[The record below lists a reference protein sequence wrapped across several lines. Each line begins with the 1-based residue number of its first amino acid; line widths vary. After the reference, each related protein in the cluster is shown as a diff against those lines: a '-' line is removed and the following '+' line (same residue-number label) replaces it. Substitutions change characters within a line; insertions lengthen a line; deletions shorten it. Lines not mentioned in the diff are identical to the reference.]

1 MMSLVSRR
9 FPCLLAA
16 SVVLACSAEPDDEG
30 GESDDSGSTAP
41 TVASEDP
48 STSTPTSD
56 LTSGDDG
63 SGATPTTTGGGG
75 SDSQGSASGTTDD
88 DDTTDDDTGASEWD
102 GDPLPPNPPGAW
114 IWVDFPE
121 SRCRNDTTTGIGV
134 RYGSSDRLAIHFEG
148 GGACFN
154 TATCVLND
162 GFSNF
167 GSVQFAAWSA
177 ALGGG
182 GIFDASATDNPLADW
197 NFVYVP
203 YCTGDVHAGDKQ
215 DAGVPGVFGA
225 QQFVGYRNVGL
236 YLERIVPSFAGASHV
251 LVTGESAGGFGAAFN
266 YDRIA
271 GAWPQSKVT
280 LLDDSGPPFGDMYLA
295 PCMQQEW
302 RSLWNLDDT
311 IPADCTE
318 CFSPDGG
325 GISNLAE
332 YLATEHE
339 GQKFGLYSS
348 VQDAVIRTF
357 FGFGM
362 NDCLGGIMTGE
373 MFEAGLHDL
382 RDNILGDDPAWAS
395 FLAPGSNHTITSS
408 PLYYTTTVDGVR
420 LVDWISDL
428 LEGQTS
434 HVSP

>member
-1 MMSLVSRR
+1 MNLVASRYTCLVATR
-9 FPCLLAA
+9 VLLACGVPDGSSDESEGTSSSATGA
-16 SVVLACSAEPDDEG
+16 SS
-30 GESDDSGSTAP
+30 GEAVTTAP
-41 TVASEDP
+41 TSGPATGEH
-48 STSTPTSD
+48 
-56 LTSGDDG
+56 TSGEG
-63 SGATPTTTGGGG
+63 PTTSGGGD
-75 SDSQGSASGTTDD
+75 SDSQGANSGGESSGTGDNA
-88 DDTTDDDTGASEWD
+88 TGM
-102 GDPLPPNPPGAW
+102 
-114 IWVDFPE
+114 
-121 SRCRNDTTTGIGV
+121 RH
-134 RYGSSDRLAIHFEG
+134 GSSDRLVIYFEG

-154 TATCVLND
+154 TATCLLND

-167 GSVQFAAWSA
+167 SAPQFIAWA
-177 ALGGG
+177 NTIGGG
-182 GIFDASATDNPLADW
+182 GMFDADAADNPVADW

-203 YCTGDVHAGDKQ
+203 YCTGDVHAGDKE

-271 GAWPQSKVT
+271 DAWPGAKVT

-362 NDCLGGIMTGE
+362 NDCLGGVMTGQ
-373 MFEAGLHDL
+373 MFEAGLYDL

-395 FLAPGSNHTITSS
+395 FLAPGSNHTITAS

-420 LVDWISDL
+420 LVDWIADL
-428 LEGQTS
+428 LAGQTV
-434 HVSP
+434 HVNP